1 MVMSPQDLVRYC
13 VNTYNDMGK
22 ILIKKGLLARAAEQ
36 VGGIGVVIDGISS
49 STGIDYRA
57 QIGDQVH
64 CGREFLQSID
74 SLEGALKSGDPVAVE
89 VEQEMFEAYAA
100 QTRLPCRKE

>member
-1 MVMSPQDLVRYC
+1 MSPEKLVRYC
-13 VNTYNDMGK
+13 INMYNDMGK
-22 ILIKKGLLARAAEQ
+22 ILIEKGLLARAAEQ
-36 VGGIGVVIDGISS
+36 VGRMSAVIDGISS

-57 QIGDQVH
+57 QIEHQVH
-64 CGREFLQSID
+64 CGSEFLQSID
-74 SLEGALKSGDPVAVE
+74 SLEDALESGDPIAVE